1 MANFTLAR
9 RTAMHRHDGA
19 PTNDDGDRDTLG
31 AVGRT
36 HLRERLERE
45 RERLARRLE
54 RYGSDLATHRQR
66 VAQRDPC
73 AILSPAAATEDAE
86 QEVRSRMAAEAESDL
101 AAVDWALRRLEE
113 APDQFGLC
121 ARCGGAISAA
131 RLELLPA
138 TTLCER
144 CAAGNA

>member
-9 RTAMHRHDGA
+9 GTAMHRHDGA

-36 HLRERLERE
+36 HLRERLESE
-45 RERLARRLE
+45 RGRLARRLARE
-54 RYGSDLATHRQR
+54 EADLSAHRNR
-66 VAQRDPC
+66 VSERDPC
-73 AILSPAAATEDAE
+73 AILSPGAATEDAE
-86 QEVRSRMAAEAESDL
+86 QEVRSRQARETGFRIHE
-101 AAVDWALRRLEE
+101 VDQALHRLLTEPE
-113 APDQFGLC
+113 RFGLC

-131 RLELLPA
+131 RLDLLPA

-144 CAAGNA
+144 CAGANA